1 MHLDTPETLGMHP
14 ETLETLSAA
23 DHLVAQLQPAQGG
36 SLRQHAFSGWLPPL
50 KRCIGRTIVHATPP
64 LGIIAWRAQWRAQ

>member
-1 MHLDTPETLGMHP
+1 MHP

-23 DHLVAQLQPAQGG
+23 DQAMRKTHLVAQLQPAQGG